1 MSEAAPPRSP
11 PSQPPRLLFASH
23 LLIPLKVSRSDHPT
37 SPAMRR
43 SWHHRRLAALAHDQL
58 PKKHI
63 ATSTAVQRRS
73 VNQGNAVN
81 TTCKLLRCPPST
93 ERATRRPRAD
103 LSTEVGGA
111 SDEPSSVRRESSRA
125 SLHTSSESHSV
136 ECRYMGALCVDLA
149 TTPGSVPGHDPL
161 RLSCDSGKSPFNGGG
176 ALVMSLD
183 SLAGWSSAQR
193 ARSPSTAPRCR
204 PRGSSRLG
212 DFKSFSALFQ
222 GGEGGGLHPGAAE
235 GLLAR

>member
-103 LSTEVGGA
+103 LSTKVGEA
-111 SDEPSSVRRESSRA
+111 SDEPPSNRRGCAADRPAEGPSSPDHQGVS
-125 SLHTSSESHSV
+125 TK
-136 ECRYMGALCVDLA
+136 
-149 TTPGSVPGHDPL
+149 PGCA
-161 RLSCDSGKSPFNGGG
+161 RGGG
-176 ALVMSLD
+176 DVGNDGRYGRFWEPALT
-183 SLAGWSSAQR
+183 W
-193 ARSPSTAPRCR
+193 P
-204 PRGSSRLG
+204 
-212 DFKSFSALFQ
+212 
-222 GGEGGGLHPGAAE
+222 
-235 GLLAR
+235 

>member
-81 TTCKLLRCPPST
+81 TTCKLLRGPPST
-93 ERATRRPRAD
+93 GRPKQTTQSRSQHRSRRTERLPATRDEISEQLYFAVWLLQGKREKKRGELGVSEAGGSQSARPS
-103 LSTEVGGA
+103 LGA
-111 SDEPSSVRRESSRA
+111 VA
-125 SLHTSSESHSV
+125 AFWGSLRGLGLVAGTGVH
-136 ECRYMGALCVDLA
+136 CRGC
-149 TTPGSVPGHDPL
+149 
-161 RLSCDSGKSPFNGGG
+161 
-176 ALVMSLD
+176 
-183 SLAGWSSAQR
+183 
-193 ARSPSTAPRCR
+193 
-204 PRGSSRLG
+204 
-212 DFKSFSALFQ
+212 
-222 GGEGGGLHPGAAE
+222 
-235 GLLAR
+235 

>member
-93 ERATRRPRAD
+93 ERATQTTQSRSPVQTPAMPLVLQLPSENCCRQSPVLLMPAQRSSTLVLLANAAREAGLRCCEAVRRPRAQHP
-103 LSTEVGGA
+103 GGRLRSRIA
-111 SDEPSSVRRESSRA
+111 LAVRR
-125 SLHTSSESHSV
+125 LP
-136 ECRYMGALCVDLA
+136 
-149 TTPGSVPGHDPL
+149 TPA
-161 RLSCDSGKSPFNGGG
+161 N
-176 ALVMSLD
+176 
-183 SLAGWSSAQR
+183 AGRREGRGVA
-193 ARSPSTAPRCR
+193 ARHARCHR
-204 PRGSSRLG
+204 
-212 DFKSFSALFQ
+212 
-222 GGEGGGLHPGAAE
+222 
-235 GLLAR
+235 

>member
-136 ECRYMGALCVDLA
+136 ECRYPTILWIELA
-149 TTPGSVPGHDPL
+149 MAPGSVPGHDPL
-161 RLSCDSGKSPFNGGG
+161 RLSYDSGMSTFNGGG
-176 ALVMSLD
+176 A
-183 SLAGWSSAQR
+183 
-193 ARSPSTAPRCR
+193 
-204 PRGSSRLG
+204 
-212 DFKSFSALFQ
+212 
-222 GGEGGGLHPGAAE
+222 
-235 GLLAR
+235 